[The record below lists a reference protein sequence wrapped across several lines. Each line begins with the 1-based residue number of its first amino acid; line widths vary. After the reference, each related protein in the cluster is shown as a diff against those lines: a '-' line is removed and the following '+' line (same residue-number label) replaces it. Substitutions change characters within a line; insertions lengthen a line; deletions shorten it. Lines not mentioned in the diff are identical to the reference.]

1 MRVLDDLEE
10 GRAAAQRH
18 DWERSYE
25 CFGRAIAGGVADPGA
40 LAELGDVCMWLQR
53 HEESARL
60 RERAYRGY
68 FAVGDRAAA
77 ASIALKLAGD
87 YIALSQP
94 TVGAGWRQRAEELLA
109 DTPVSAIHARLAL
122 SEAGALQA
130 TDLNS
135 ALAAAER
142 AIQISRD
149 FADHDTE
156 ILATCRKGAIVV
168 GLGRV
173 QEGLRL
179 QDAALTAAVGGEIGP
194 LATILVYCWLISTCE
209 VLGDVIRAT
218 EWSDVALRYCRETS
232 IVGFPGVCRLH
243 RTRILALR
251 GAWAEAET
259 EARSAHDAILP
270 SVPSMAGAALAEVAE
285 LRRRRGDIAGAWELA
300 EQAMAFGAKGAI
312 TEAIYAR
319 IVAEREGPAAGL
331 YRAERALRARPGDPY
346 FRVSLIPVYVDLAIA
361 AGTPEVAEAWI
372 ADLDTSAERANTAV
386 LRGYA
391 SSARGRLRLARGDA
405 EGARAALE
413 QAVAAWEEADVP
425 YEGARDRAELARSIL
440 ACGDRAG
447 ALVEAREALA
457 VLEGLGAEPEAQRT
471 RALIVSAEGSAPISR
486 SALALM
492 FVDMVSS
499 TALIEAIGDAA
510 WRDLS
515 AWTDAALRRAFI
527 EHQGREVDHPGDGFF
542 VAFASADRA
551 LACAETAQRFLQE
564 HRRTHGYAPQVR
576 IGVHWGDVDSDGQA
590 LRGAAVHRAARICGA
605 ARAGEILASREA
617 LEAARRRADLRPV
630 RVKGVQDEIEVGAVA
645 WSPEALATTDRA
657 AT

>member
-1 MRVLDDLEE
+1 MDDLEE
-10 GRAAAQRH
+10 GRAAAQRY
-18 DWERSYE
+18 DWKRSYE
-25 CFGRAIAGGVADPGA
+25 CLGRAVASGVAEPA
-40 LAELGDVCMWLQR
+40 TLAELGDVCMWLQL
-53 HEESARL
+53 HEEGARL
-60 RERAYRGY
+60 RERAYRAY
-68 FAVGDRAAA
+68 FASGDRANA
-77 ASIALKLAGD
+77 ASIALKLVGD
-87 YIALSQP
+87 YTALAQP
-94 TVGAGWRQRAEELLA
+94 TVSAGWRRRAEELLA
-109 DTPVSAIHARLAL
+109 DAPLSAIHAKLAL
-122 SEAGALQA
+122 TEANALQS
-130 TDLNS
+130 TDLDG

-142 AIQISRD
+142 ALRIARD

-194 LATILVYCWLISTCE
+194 HATILVYCWLISTCE
-209 VLGDVIRAT
+209 VLGDVNRAA
-218 EWSDVALRYCRETS
+218 EWSDVALRYCGEAS

-243 RTRILALR
+243 RTRILALK

-259 EARSAHDAILP
+259 EARSAHDAIRP
-270 SVPSMAGAALAEVAE
+270 SGPSMAGAALAEVAE

-300 EQAMAFGAKGAI
+300 EQAMALGAKGSI
-312 TEAIYAR
+312 SEAIFAR
-319 IVAEREGPAAGL
+319 IVADREGPAAGL
-331 YRAERALRARPGDPY
+331 YRAERALRARSGDPY
-346 FRVSLIPVYVDLAIA
+346 YRAQLIPVYVDLAIA
-361 AGTPEVAEAWI
+361 AGRPEPAEVWV

-425 YEGARDRAELARSIL
+425 YEGARDRAELARAIL
-440 ACGDRAG
+440 ARGDCAG
-447 ALVEAREALA
+447 ALIEAREALA
-457 VLEGLGAEPEAQRT
+457 VLEALGAEPEAQRT
-471 RALIVSAEGSAPISR
+471 RALIVSAEGFTPISR
-486 SALALM
+486 SAVGLM

-499 TALIEAIGDAA
+499 TALIEAIGDGA

-515 AWTDAALRRAFI
+515 AWTDAALRRAFV

-542 VAFASADRA
+542 VAFATADRA

-564 HRRTHGYAPQVR
+564 HRRSHGYAPQVR

-605 ARAGEILASREA
+605 AQAGEILASREA
-617 LEAARRRADLRPV
+617 LEAARRRAALRPL
-630 RVKGVQDEIEVGAVA
+630 RVKGIQEEIEVGAVT
-645 WSPEALATTDRA
+645 WSSGALATSDRP